1 MLAAGPKRMARPFW
15 KRCLAALEWTLD
27 ATGAAF
33 GLVIGALIL
42 LMTLEIAI
50 RVFGVGSLSWLIEVA
65 EYTLAGGTFLAAP
78 WVLRQGA
85 HVRIDILLTA
95 LPRRIS
101 KRIEQFVDFLGCGIS
116 ALLLYYGC
124 VMVARAWAANIVL
137 FKSWWTPEWIVLL
150 PFPVGCLLLFAE
162 FVLRFLRVEGVV
174 SDEIDPAKR
183 ASI

>member
-1 MLAAGPKRMARPFW
+1 MAKTFGQ
-15 KRCLAALEWTLD
+15 RCLAALEWTLD

-42 LMTLEIAI
+42 LMATEIAI
-50 RVFGVGSLSWLIEVA
+50 RVFGIGSLSWLIEIA

-95 LPRRIS
+95 LPRRVS
-101 KRIEQFVDFLGCGIS
+101 KRLEQFVDLLGCGVS

-124 VMVARAWAANIVL
+124 VMVLRAWNANIVL
-137 FKSWWTPEWIVLL
+137 YKSWWTPEWLVLL

-162 FVLRFLRVEGVV
+162 FALRVFRVEGVV
-174 SDEIDPAKR
+174 GDEIDPTKR
-183 ASI
+183 ASV

>member
-1 MLAAGPKRMARPFW
+1 MRKKFGQ
-15 KRCLAALEWTLD
+15 RCLAALEWTLD

-42 LMTLEIAI
+42 LMVLEIAI
-50 RVFGVGSLSWLIEVA
+50 RVLA
-65 EYTLAGGTFLAAP
+65 EYTMAGGTFVAAP

-95 LPRRIS
+95 LPQRIT
-101 KRIEQFVDFLGCGIS
+101 KRIEQFVDLAGCAVS

-124 VMVARAWAANIVL
+124 VMVLRAWQANIVL
-137 FKSWWTPEWIVLL
+137 YKSWWTPEWLVLL
-150 PFPVGCLLLFAE
+150 PFPLGCLLLLVE
-162 FVLRFLRVEGVV
+162 FVLRVLRVEGVV
-174 SDEIDPAKR
+174 SDEIDPTKR